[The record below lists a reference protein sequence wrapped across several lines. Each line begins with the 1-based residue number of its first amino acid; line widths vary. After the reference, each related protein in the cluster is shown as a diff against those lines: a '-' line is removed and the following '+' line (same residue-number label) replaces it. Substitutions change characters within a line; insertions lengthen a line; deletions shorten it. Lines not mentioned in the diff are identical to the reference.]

1 MSLNL
6 EDEGNLIA
14 IIQNKNGNGKTSKK
28 LYVTD
33 NEDRV
38 RNGPNHFTCNKDE
51 ELQLVPNTKTERQ
64 CVYICGQSGSGKS
77 YFTTN
82 YVKQYKKSYPKRSIY
97 VISSIEED
105 SSIDSLKPHR
115 INVLHPDF
123 MDDDFTSEDFKDS
136 LVIFDDV
143 DVFPTKIRKKVLSIV
158 NNFLVVGR
166 HFNVSVC
173 FTTHNPT
180 NGAETKLLLSEA
192 HIIVVFAKTTG
203 NRALKYLLDSYLGLD
218 KKQID
223 KIKKMKSRAVSI
235 IRGFPMVIIGESEAV
250 VAHEF

>member
-14 IIQNKNGNGKTSKK
+14 IIQNKNGKSSKK

-33 NEDRV
+33 NEERV
-38 RNGPNHFTCNKDE
+38 RNGTNHFTCNKDE
-51 ELQLVPNTKTERQ
+51 ELQIVPNTKTERQ

-82 YVKQYKKSYPKRSIY
+82 YVKQYKKSFPKRDIY
-97 VISSIEED
+97 VISSIDED
-105 SSIDSLKPHR
+105 KSIDSLKPKR

-123 MDDDFTSEDFKDS
+123 MSDDFTSEDFKDS

-143 DVFPTKIRKKVLSIV
+143 DVFPTKIKKKVLSIV
-158 NNFLVVGR
+158 NNILQIGR
-166 HFNVSVC
+166 HYNVSVC

-180 NGAETKLLLSEA
+180 NGAETKILLSEA
-192 HIIVVFAKTTG
+192 HIITVFPKTTG

-223 KIKKMKSRAVSI
+223 RIKKMKSRAVSI
-235 IRGFPMVIIGESEAV
+235 IRGYPMVIIGESEAI